1 MAQGQAAQC
10 PTRDVLLPRT
20 SQLLLSKGENPT
32 GAQGWEQSRVGP
44 PRGAGSTE
52 AKEALVVDGV
62 CTARRGSP
70 PCVQGGR
77 GASTESQC

>member
-1 MAQGQAAQC
+1 M
-10 PTRDVLLPRT
+10 
-20 SQLLLSKGENPT
+20 

-52 AKEALVVDGV
+52 TKEALVVDGV